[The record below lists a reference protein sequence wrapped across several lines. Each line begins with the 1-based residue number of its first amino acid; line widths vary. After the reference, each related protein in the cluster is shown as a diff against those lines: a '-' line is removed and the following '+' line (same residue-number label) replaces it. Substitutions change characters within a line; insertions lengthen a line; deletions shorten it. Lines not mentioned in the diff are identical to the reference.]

1 MISATWSPELSTTI
15 ASLKKLDVSER
26 LSALKGLTGVS
37 DREKQAIMKTFTN
50 SRKNE
55 PKEEFWF

>member
-1 MISATWSPELSTTI
+1 MISATWSPDLSTTI
-15 ASLKKLDVSER
+15 ASLKKLDLSER

-37 DREKQAIMKTFTN
+37 DPEKQAIMKTFTN

>member
-1 MISATWSPELSTTI
+1 MISATWSPDLSTTI
-15 ASLKKLDVSER
+15 ASLKKLDLSER

-37 DREKQAIMKTFTN
+37 DLEKQAIMKTFTN

>member
-1 MISATWSPELSTTI
+1 MISATWSPKLSTTI

-26 LSALKGLTGVS
+26 LSALKGLAGVS
-37 DREKQAIMKTFTN
+37 DREKQAILKTFTN

-55 PKEEFWF
+55 PKEDFWF

>member
-1 MISATWSPELSTTI
+1 MISATWSPDLSTTI

-37 DREKQAIMKTFTN
+37 DHEKQTIMKTFTN

-55 PKEEFWF
+55 PKEDFWF

>member
-1 MISATWSPELSTTI
+1 MISATWSPELSITI
-15 ASLKKLDVSER
+15 ASLKKLDLSER
-26 LSALKGLTGVS
+26 MTVLQRLKGYS
-37 DREKQAIMKTFTN
+37 EFEKQAILKTFTK